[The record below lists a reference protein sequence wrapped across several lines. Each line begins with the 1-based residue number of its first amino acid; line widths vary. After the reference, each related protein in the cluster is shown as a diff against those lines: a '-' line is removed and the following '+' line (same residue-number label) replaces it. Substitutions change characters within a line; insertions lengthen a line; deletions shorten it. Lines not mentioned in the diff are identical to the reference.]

1 MSLRKHQEKSPNPYP
16 HIGAMVR
23 SVMTKKRISQ
33 AELARRMD
41 ISSSSLARYFNHSS
55 LQFGILWNLG
65 IALEYDFLT
74 KIANHYPTNIPLN
87 EESKL
92 VIDLQAKEKQL
103 EDLEKEIKIYKAAL
117 GIKES

>member
-1 MSLRKHQEKSPNPYP
+1 MSLRKYQEKSQNPYP
-16 HIGAMVR
+16 HIGAMVK
-23 SVMTKKRISQ
+23 SVMVNKRISQ

-55 LQFGILWNLG
+55 LQFGILWNLS

-74 KIANHYPTNIPLN
+74 KLANLYPKNIPLN
-87 EESKL
+87 QESKL
-92 VIDLQAKEKQL
+92 VIDLQEKQRRL

-117 GIKES
+117 GIKEG